1 MKREVDHLA
10 KFLHMAVDYKK
21 QIGFK
26 GPFYLEPKPVGG
38 RFKTSQWG
46 SN

>member
-1 MKREVDHLA
+1 MKREVEHLA

-26 GPFYLEPKPVGG
+26 GAFYIETEIQGTDQTSI
-38 RFKTSQWG
+38 RF
-46 SN
+46 